1 MTASKGGTSSS
12 QSSPECCMCGDFGLP
27 HELFQC
33 KVCQFRSQHRYCS
46 NLYPKAESYQVCNWC
61 LSHETKEK
69 SQNSSNSSSSNKNN
83 SGDDSRNNKKKK
95 GDNQA
100 GPSKNHRGTLR
111 LQINSP
117 IKKQRSPERS
127 PSTRRRLITNGK
139 LEEKLR
145 RTRSEEMSN
154 NGFTKQVFRNKVRRY
169 KLLDEVSSWWSWF
182 ITINSSQNNKQEYGL
197 MMLICNATCTQ
208 CRDRYGFVFLWESCS
223 QKEQFIDVN
232 TGDKF
237 NVWNI
242 GTQKR
247 LWDVE
252 WK

>member
-83 SGDDSRNNKKKK
+83 SEDDSRNNKKKK

-145 RTRSEEMSN
+145 RTRSEEISN
-154 NGFTKQVFRNKVRRY
+154 NGFTKQVFRNKVRSI
-169 KLLDEVSSWWSWF
+169 EIVM
-182 ITINSSQNNKQEYGL
+182 I
-197 MMLICNATCTQ
+197 
-208 CRDRYGFVFLWESCS
+208 FVFLWESCS

-247 LWDVE
+247 L
-252 WK
+252 